1 MAIVKTS
8 ELAPEGTPESG
19 SLTAN
24 PEIFSFALANGSV
37 VVCGKPRGVLKLRL
51 RAILTPE
58 LLEDPEMVNIAQAFL
73 SVQTIDNQP
82 VWLKT
87 ANNFEA
93 MMNRFASDEE
103 LDRFMTEYNKLVN
116 PELSAAIEGAVNEA
130 EELGLKPDQIKDFVA
145 ERVMAVSREQ
155 RQKIRD

>member
-1 MAIVKTS
+1 LAIVKTS
-8 ELAPEGTPESG
+8 ELAPEATPESG

-24 PEIFSFALANGSV
+24 PEIFNFTLANGSI

-73 SVQTIDNQP
+73 SVQSIDNQP